1 MIVVEFDREEM
12 HLVNDFASVPNLY
25 SGGVSSGWMEPSEE
39 PARPIGF
46 RMPEPEPVVDDPSWM
61 LL

>member
-1 MIVVEFDREEM
+1 MIVVWPDRSEM
-12 HLVNDFASVPNLY
+12 DLVHDFASQPQFL

-39 PARPIGF
+39 PTRPIGF
-46 RMPEPEPVVDDPSWM
+46 RMPEPEPVIDDPSWM